1 MKNNREPGM
10 ARRRFRRAVAVAL
23 AVAAPLFNTK
33 VARAE
38 GVAMEQIHISGSLGN
53 LYGELQIPG
62 GEGPWPLVI
71 MSHGFGG
78 THAGHQDYANYF
90 SSRDLATFSFDF
102 CGGGFGSKSDGTM
115 LEMSVLTEAE
125 DLSAVI
131 DHFKG
136 DGRFDRLLLWGASQG
151 GFVSAYVAAKRPED
165 VAALMLEY
173 PAFVLQDD
181 ARARADAGGG
191 FPEVDYVMG
200 IRIGRRYS
208 EDAVSFDVYDVIGG
222 YAGDVL
228 ILHGDRDGIVP
239 LRYSQ
244 RAAAVYS
251 SAELVVMPGQD
262 HGFEGEARTEAMRR
276 EAEFLLA
283 H

>member
-1 MKNNREPGM
+1 
-10 ARRRFRRAVAVAL
+10 
-23 AVAAPLFNTK
+23 
-33 VARAE
+33 
-38 GVAMEQIHISGSLGN
+38 MEQIHISGSLGN

-62 GEGPWPLVI
+62 DEGPWPLVI

-136 DGRFDRLLLWGASQG
+136 DRRFDRLLLWGASQG
-151 GFVSAYVAAKRPED
+151 GFVSACVAAKRPED

-181 ARARADAGGG
+181 ARARADADGG
-191 FPEVDYVMG
+191 FPEVDNVMG

-239 LRYSQ
+239 LRYSR

-251 SAELVVMPGQD
+251 SAELAVLQGQD
-262 HGFEGEARTEAMRR
+262 HGFVGEARTEAMRR